1 MRFLAGLL
9 SALVATMAIAG
20 AAKAAPVNT
29 GHLIAEL
36 APEAR
41 GVAPGQTIHV
51 ALVQKIQDGWHTYWR
66 NPGDSGE
73 PTSIAWELPAG
84 WTAGEFVWPAPHRL
98 PVGPLVNYGYE
109 GQVVL
114 PVPLTAPATARPG
127 ETLTLKA
134 KATFL
139 VCAEICIPE
148 SADLTL
154 DLPVVAAPAPA
165 DPRWGPTI
173 RQALAETPK
182 PAGLSAAF
190 SGDASG
196 LKLAVTGAAVAGAD
210 LADAYF
216 FPFSGTAIDH
226 AKPQPIERGPE
237 GLTLTLPPGVDFQ
250 AGEGPAE
257 IAGVLTFGD
266 KAYELTAA
274 RGPAPAGAAGLGPPP
289 ARSASGGVGG
299 VGMGLLGAA
308 VFALLGGLILNLM
321 PCVFPVLAM
330 KAASLA
336 KHGGSGEARREG
348 LAFGAGVVVTFLAL
362 AGLLIALKA
371 AGSEIGWGFQLQSPP
386 VVAFLALLMLAVAL
400 NLSGVFEVAGSLQ
413 NVGSGLAGRG
423 GIAGAFFT
431 GALAVVVAAPCTAP
445 FMGPALGWAL
455 TQPAV
460 SALVVFLALAAGFA
474 LPFVAV
480 AFAPRLLARL
490 PKPGPWMD
498 AFRKALAFPMYAAAA
513 WLAWVLTQQAGA
525 DGLARLFAAAVV
537 LAVAAW
543 LAGIAQRRAVI
554 GRRPLPQ
561 GLAAAVLAVLA
572 VAAVVGP
579 RYTEAQAASAEP
591 GVQGASAEH
600 ELYSPER
607 LAALRAEGRPVFV
620 NYTAAWCVSCQV
632 NERVALSTRGVAEAM
647 ARNNVAYL
655 KADWTKKDASIAAEL
670 ARFGRAGVPLYL
682 LYGAGQAEP
691 RILPA
696 LLTEGAVVKAL
707 DAAAKPS

>member
-1 MRFLAGLL
+1 MRLLAGFLA
-9 SALVATMAIAG
+9 ALAFAG
-20 AAKAAPVNT
+20 AAHAAPVNT
-29 GHLIAEL
+29 GHLTAEL
-36 APEAR
+36 APQAR
-41 GVAPGQTIHV
+41 GIAPGQTIHV

-73 PTSIAWELPAG
+73 PTSIAWELPSG

-98 PVGPLVNYGYE
+98 PVGPLVNYGFE

-114 PVPLTAPATARPG
+114 PVPVTAPATAKPG
-127 ETLTLKA
+127 ETITLKA
-134 KATFL
+134 KANFL
-139 VCAEICIPE
+139 VCAEICVPE

-154 DLPVVAAPAPA
+154 DLPVVAAAAPA
-165 DPRWGPTI
+165 DGQWGPVI
-173 RQALAETPK
+173 QKALADTPK
-182 PAGLSAAF
+182 PAGLTAAF
-190 SGDASG
+190 SGDASA
-196 LKLAVTGAAVAGAD
+196 LKLAITGAAVKGAD
-210 LADAYF
+210 LGDAYF
-216 FPFSGTAIDH
+216 FPFSGAAIDH

-237 GLTLTLPPGVDFQ
+237 GLTLTLPPGIDFQ

-257 IAGVLTFGD
+257 LAGVLTFGGR
-266 KAYELTAA
+266 AVELSAA

-289 ARSASGGVGG
+289 AKGDGAATGGGPG
-299 VGMGLLGAA
+299 LGLLGYAA
-308 VFALLGGLILNLM
+308 FALLGGLILNLM

-336 KHGGSGEARREG
+336 SHGGSGEARRDG
-348 LAFGAGVVVTFLAL
+348 LAFGAGVIATFLVL

-386 VVAFLALLMLAVAL
+386 VVAALALLMLAIAL
-400 NLSGVFEVAGSLQ
+400 NLSGVFEVGGSLQ
-413 NVGSGLAGRG
+413 NVGSGAAARG
-423 GIAGAFFT
+423 GAAGAFLT

-445 FMGPALGWAL
+445 FMGVALGWAL
-455 TQPAV
+455 AQPAAA
-460 SALVVFLALAAGFA
+460 ALVVFLALAIGFA
-474 LPFVAV
+474 APFVAV
-480 AFAPRLLARL
+480 AFAPGLLARL

-543 LAGIAQRRAVI
+543 LAGIAQRRAIV
-554 GRRPLPQ
+554 GGRPLPQ

-572 VAAVVGP
+572 IAAVVGP
-579 RYTEAQAASAEP
+579 RYGEAQAASADVA
-591 GVQGASAEH
+591 GADGASAAYEP
-600 ELYSPER
+600 YTPER

-632 NERVALSTRGVAEAM
+632 NERVALSTKGVAEAM
-647 ARNNVAYL
+647 TRNNVAYL
-655 KADWTKKDASIAAEL
+655 KADWTKKDAVIAAEL

-682 LYGAGQAEP
+682 LYGADQPEP
-691 RILPA
+691 KILPA

-707 DAAAKPS
+707 DAVAKPS